1 MGREEYREL
10 SSFLTR
16 FVLRVRLHKGIEG
29 LCLIGVCALVLF
41 PLGLAIQYLKGIFP
55 YAPLIYTVLTVAIA
69 VILVGWTASQCLR
82 KRPKEWSARFI
93 EEKNPQLRNNL
104 INSLQLYPQVS
115 DADKPGISSSM
126 VLALLRVTRN
136 QLQKIQIKDLIN
148 KDRIKAEARLFGLLL
163 VPVVAL
169 VLFNPSSVGD
179 TFSLLVHPLR
189 DIPPSETFIDVSPKG
204 TRTVRGSSVRIE
216 AKASGAIP
224 KTMDLI
230 LSTGKSENQTEKL
243 YMDNLGEGKFTA
255 TIQDVQKSLQYRA
268 AVGSFTSPWYA
279 IEAVESPT
287 IGNIKPTL
295 YPPHYTGLTM
305 QTLDGGN
312 IEGIKGSTIRLEA
325 QSNKELAKAKLVLD
339 QGGEIRLKITG
350 KKLEG
355 SLVLLQ
361 SQRYQIQ
368 VEDEL
373 GYRNSPISYDLRV
386 KPDAFPTVEL
396 LRPTEDLEVNGDESL
411 VLELNAKDDFGI
423 QDVFLVTKV
432 RDKEERVRILKDVNS
447 TVARRERY
455 HWDVGRLKLQEGD
468 EVLYYLEVMDN
479 DTISGPKVGSSRTLK
494 LRLKDLKA
502 EHKQIAEMIHDLSN
516 QMMDLLADH
525 LERGVPEENQPLQ
538 QADNKDKEIDQKA
551 AEMMRRIE
559 ELMDRTETDR
569 LSNFATWSDLQSLKR
584 NLEFTKDELM
594 QKRTQAVSP
603 QDRERLDDQISTELE
618 RMSLL
623 AEDMTKRLT
632 AQEVSRTAQDLLR
645 SQERLMESM
654 GKLQSGNKELDA
666 VLDEINKLAKQLSEL
681 QQSLSKLA
689 SRLPQEFMNS
699 ESVQSLDFQNMMSG
713 LNEIRKKLREG
724 DIQEAMQLAREL
736 FNQMASMVA
745 AMRNAHQSAMSSTMG
760 RMQGEMMRSA
770 SELQRIVREQQEVL
784 EETEGSHKEKL
795 AKREELLKE
804 KLAEFLTNAQQE
816 ASRLAELFPNQE
828 SHHEEGAAADELD
841 EVTMNNLANN
851 LTVKLQEKD
860 LETLSQIM
868 KLARKELGKKR
879 RAQQEEKAIAAEAI
893 LEGLTK
899 DLQLLKEEPEVELT
913 AEQKLD
919 LQALSQRE
927 GNLQERTA
935 NLHKKF
941 TPLFQLFP
949 SLDSKILN
957 NIGEASQAMGEAQ
970 GQLSGLNAE
979 QAIPPEQTALDRLME
994 SSQQMQ
1000 NSMQQLSQRGQLGR
1014 MPVVFLFR
1022 GGRFLPGG
1030 RLVPLPGVPKFPD
1043 FDAEGGLSGLD
1054 TEKFQLPG
1062 KEDYQVPRRFR
1073 EEILESLKQGVPD
1086 RFKDQIENYFKD
1098 LSQ

>member
-1 MGREEYREL
+1 MGQEEYREL
-10 SSFLTR
+10 SSFLKR

-41 PLGLAIQYLKGIFP
+41 PLGLAIQHIKGIFP
-55 YAPLIYTVLTVAIA
+55 YAPLIYTVLAAAIA
-69 VILVGWTASQCLR
+69 VILVSWTASQCLK

-104 INSLQLYPQVS
+104 INSLQLYPQLS
-115 DADKPGISSSM
+115 DADGPEISTSM

-148 KDRIKAEARLFGLLL
+148 KDRIKAEARLFGILLA
-163 VPVVAL
+163 PVLAL

-189 DIPPSETFIDVSPKG
+189 DIPPSETFIDVNPKG
-204 TRTVRGSSVRIE
+204 TRMVRGSSVRIE
-216 AKASGAIP
+216 ATASGAIP
-224 KTMDLI
+224 KTMDLV
-230 LSTGKSENQTEKL
+230 LSTAESGSQTEKL

-255 TIQDVQKSLQYRA
+255 TIRDVQKSLRYRV
-268 AVGSFTSPWYA
+268 AVGPFSSPWYP
-279 IEAVESPT
+279 IEAVESPA

-312 IEGIKGSTIRLEA
+312 IEGFKGSTIRLEA
-325 QSNKELAKAKLVLD
+325 RSNKELAKAKIVLD
-339 QGGEIRLKITG
+339 QGGEVPLKIQG

-368 VEDEL
+368 VEDAL

-386 KPDAFPTVEL
+386 KPDAFPGVEL

-411 VLELNAKDDFGI
+411 VVEFSAKDDFGI
-423 QDVFLVTKV
+423 QDVYLVTKV
-432 RDKEERVRILKDVNS
+432 KDKEERVRILKDVNNRL
-447 TVARRERY
+447 ARRERY
-455 HWDVGRLKLQEGD
+455 HWDVGSLKLQEGD
-468 EVLYYLEVMDN
+468 EVLYYLEALDN

-494 LRLKDLKA
+494 LRLKNLKA
-502 EHKQIAEMIHDLSN
+502 EHKQVAEMIHDLSN

-525 LERGVPEENQPLQ
+525 LERGAPEENEPLQ
-538 QADNKDKEIDQKA
+538 QADNKDTEIDRKA
-551 AEMMRRIE
+551 EEMMKRIE

-584 NLEFTKDELM
+584 NLEFTKDELLH
-594 QKRTQAVSP
+594 KRTQAVSP

-654 GKLQSGNKELDA
+654 GKMQSGNKELDE
-666 VLDEINKLAKQLSEL
+666 VLKEISRLAKQLGEL

-689 SRLPQEFMNS
+689 SRLPQDFMNS
-699 ESVQSLDFQNMMSG
+699 ESVRGLDFQNMMSG
-713 LNEIRKKLREG
+713 LNEIRKKLQEG
-724 DIQEAMQLAREL
+724 DIQGAMRLAREL

-745 AMRNAHQSAMSSTMG
+745 AMRNAHQSAMSSSMG

-770 SELQRIVREQQEVL
+770 SELQRIVRKQQEVL
-784 EETEGSHKEKL
+784 EETEGSHKEQL

-804 KLAEFLTNAQQE
+804 KLEQFLAKAQQE
-816 ASRLAELFPNQE
+816 AARLAQLFPNQE
-828 SHHEEGAAADELD
+828 SDHEEGASADELD

-851 LTVKLQEKD
+851 LTVRLQEKD
-860 LETLSQIM
+860 LETLSKIM
-868 KLARKELGKKR
+868 ELARKELGKKR
-879 RAQQEEKAIAAEAI
+879 RAQQEEKARTAQSI
-893 LEGLTK
+893 LDDLTK
-899 DLQLLKEEPEVELT
+899 DLQLLKEEPKVELT
-913 AEQKLD
+913 AEQKEALG
-919 LQALSQRE
+919 ALSQRE

-935 NLHKKF
+935 NLHKRF

-970 GQLSGLNAE
+970 GQLSGLNAG
-979 QAIPPEQTALDRLME
+979 QAIPPEQAALDRLME

-1014 MPVVFLFR
+1014 MPVVYLFR
-1022 GGRFLPGG
+1022 RGRFLPGG

-1043 FDAEGGLSGLD
+1043 FDAEGGMSGLD

-1062 KEDYQVPRRFR
+1062 KEDHRVPRRFR

-1086 RFKDQIENYFKD
+1086 QFKDQIENYFKD